1 MWKRPHLPH
10 IAFRIDDLAA
20 IGEGEVVYGPLN
32 ATVCLRTAIRA
43 RMAFVDKSG
52 GLVENMQ
59 GTKLDT
65 WRGEPMPWTQA
76 EP

>member
-32 ATVCLRTAIRA
+32 APHCLRTATRVH
-43 RMAFVDKSG
+43 MAFVDKSG
-52 GLVENMQ
+52 GFVENMQ
-59 GTKLDT
+59 RTKLDT
-65 WRGEPMPWTQA
+65 WRGEPTPWTQA
-76 EP
+76 GP